1 MNTILR
7 LSGRLA
13 GYSIAALLLLGAN
26 VQAQPLQ
33 PVDRIAAVVNEDV
46 VLQSELDRAVRNITT
61 QYAGRE
67 AQLPPA
73 DVLRR
78 QVLERLVL
86 TKLQVARA
94 ESSGIRASDEEVDAA
109 VARIAAQ
116 NQISLEQLRQQ
127 LASDG
132 GSFTD
137 FRTSIREE
145 LLMQRLRQSFAQS
158 RISISEAEV
167 DAALA
172 AQAGASVQ
180 YHLAN
185 LLVALP
191 DGATPEQ
198 IATGKSKI
206 EGIKAL
212 IDKGEM
218 DFAAA
223 AARYSD
229 GPNALEGGDLG
240 WRSLDEI
247 PPAFTA
253 TIREMQPGQMIGP
266 VRGTSGF
273 QLLKLVEVR
282 DVTAQAPSTA
292 TVTEFQARH
301 ILVRIDADTDDSQAR
316 GRIDAIA
323 ARIAG
328 GADFATVAKE
338 SSEDENTNAQ
348 GGDLGWFAQDA
359 FGPAFGAEVAALS
372 DGGVSAPFKSD
383 AGWHVL
389 QRIASRQ
396 AAAGDEDRRTQV
408 RETIGRRKLED
419 EYDRF
424 LREMRGEAF
433 VEIRGGDNQPAGS
446 APATETP
453 AAPASGD

>member
-1 MNTILR
+1 MNTLFR

-13 GYSIAALLLLGAN
+13 GYSLAVLLLLGAN
-26 VQAQPLQ
+26 VQAQQLQ
-33 PVDRIAAVVNEDV
+33 PIDRIAAVVDEDV
-46 VLQSELDRAVRNITT
+46 ILQSELDRAVRNITA

-67 AQLPPA
+67 AQLPPG

-109 VARIAAQ
+109 IGRIAAQ
-116 NQISLEQLRQQ
+116 NQIDLDQLRTQ
-127 LASDG
+127 LARDG
-132 GSFTD
+132 QSFAE

-158 RISISEAEV
+158 RISVSEAEV
-167 DAALA
+167 ESALS
-172 AQAGASVQ
+172 AQAGGSVQ
-180 YHLAN
+180 YRLAN

-198 IATGKSKI
+198 IATGQSKI
-206 EGIKAL
+206 NGVKAL

-247 PPAFTA
+247 PPAFAA
-253 TIREMQPGQMIGP
+253 TIREMQTGQVIGP
-266 VRGTSGF
+266 VRGSSGF

-282 DVTAQAPSTA
+282 DAAAQAGAT
-292 TVTEFQARH
+292 TVTEFNARH
-301 ILVRIDADTDDSQAR
+301 ILIRIDADTDDSQAR

-338 SSEDENTNAQ
+338 SSEDENNNKQ
-348 GGDLGWFAQDA
+348 GGELGWFAQDA
-359 FGPAFGAEVAALS
+359 FGPAFGAQVAALS

-383 AGWHVL
+383 AGWHIL
-389 QRIASRQ
+389 QRTASRQ
-396 AAAGDEDRRTQV
+396 VAATGDQSRRTQV

-419 EYDRF
+419 EYNRF

-433 VEIRGGDNQPAGS
+433 VELRTQPA
-446 APATETP
+446 
-453 AAPASGD
+453 AAPAAEATPPQAPADGG